1 MKLTFDNEALL
12 DGSNIGEVVFQLVP
26 ADVRG
31 DVGHLDSAPV
41 VVCGHGHHGYVV
53 TCHFFLKLTKY
64 NHQKICWDLFHMFLT
79 YHFRWL
85 A

>member
-31 DVGHLDSAPV
+31 DVGHLDRAPV
-41 VVCGHGHHGYVV
+41 VVCGHGHHGFVINFY
-53 TCHFFLKLTKY
+53 LELTFII
-64 NHQKICWDLFHMFLT
+64 QSSIQ
-79 YHFRWL
+79 
-85 A
+85 